1 MMTTRRYQ
9 AETMADA
16 IAQVKRDLGRDAM
29 IVETRRRRIGG
40 WLGLG
45 GRRGWEVSATGQDAE
60 SPPRSMGTYVSEAGA
75 GDEPPQAMPH
85 RDDAV
90 VRKLQEVRD
99 MVAQLAGRPG
109 GSHRPPVLQAA
120 YEHLTA
126 QEVEGPLAA
135 ELVDELARDLPGAQ
149 LEDAS
154 VVGDALRSRIA
165 GRIRTAGRGGGA
177 TRSVIA
183 FVGPTGVG
191 KTTTIA
197 KLAADLKINGRKQVA
212 LVTID
217 TYRIAAVDQ
226 LKTYADIIEVPVQA
240 VLSPGELRQELA
252 RLESADVVLV
262 DTTGRSPSDA
272 ARLEQLK
279 AFLDAAGADEVHL
292 VVSASSGQAAARKIV
307 ERFTPVGINRVSI
320 TKLDEASSFG
330 VVLNVAAAT
339 GLPLSYTTFG
349 QEVPD
354 DICSARAEQ
363 LADMI
368 VGEFQT

>member
-1 MMTTRRYQ
+1 M
-9 AETMADA
+9 AEA
-16 IAQVKRDLGRDAM
+16 IAQVKCDLGRDAM
-29 IVETRRRRIGG
+29 IVETRRCRIGG

-45 GRRGWEVSATGQDAE
+45 GRRGWEVSATEQDAE
-60 SPPRSMGTYVSEAGA
+60 SPARSMGTYVGEAGA
-75 GDEPPQAMPH
+75 GDEPPQAAVTE

-99 MVAQLAGRPG
+99 MVARLAGRPS
-109 GSHRPPVLQAA
+109 GSQRAPALQEV

-126 QEVEGPLAA
+126 QDVEAHLAA
-135 ELVDELARDLPGAQ
+135 ELVDELARDLPGAR

-154 VVGDALRSRIA
+154 TVREELRSRIA
-165 GRIRTAGRGGGA
+165 GRIRTAGCGGGA

-226 LKTYADIIEVPVQA
+226 LKTYADIIEVPLQA

-272 ARLEQLK
+272 ARLKQLK
-279 AFLDAAGADEVHL
+279 AFLDAARADEVHL
-292 VVSASSGQAAARKIV
+292 VVSASSGRAAARKIV
-307 ERFTPVGINRVSI
+307 EQFTPVGVNRVSI
-320 TKLDEASSFG
+320 TKLDEAASFG

-354 DICSARAEQ
+354 DICSARADQ

-368 VGEFQT
+368 VGEFQA